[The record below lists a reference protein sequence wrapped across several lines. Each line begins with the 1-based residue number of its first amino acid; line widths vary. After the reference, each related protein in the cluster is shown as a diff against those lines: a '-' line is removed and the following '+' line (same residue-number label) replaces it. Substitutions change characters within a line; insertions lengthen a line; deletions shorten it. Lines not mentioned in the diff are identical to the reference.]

1 MKGGGVVSEGGV
13 GEGVE
18 LARVVFAR
26 RGGGGCG

>member
-1 MKGGGVVSEGGV
+1 M

-26 RGGGGCG
+26 RGGGGGSKSGVGEGRGS